1 MLRRIAF
8 RIIATSFC
16 VLFAI
21 PEFAVSGGH
30 PQQQMLYE
38 VGFTSFVF
46 NDASRP
52 TDGFPDGRPISV
64 SVWYPADIDSIDGA
78 GPALYPMDPFYGL
91 LPPLPSPFFE
101 SQGFHNAY
109 EEPEPADGP
118 FQLVMFSPGWGAPA
132 YGYTNIGP
140 SLATQ
145 GVVFAAVTH
154 FGDGSSNALGPV
166 TPEPFD
172 HLATA
177 LNNRPKDVSAALD
190 VLLDRNAD
198 AEDPLFRTMDPT
210 TVVASG
216 HSLGG
221 YAAMALA
228 GGDDEVCDLGNDP
241 YGRPIWEAE
250 CGPNLPDP
258 RIRSI
263 IPLDGSNQVLWFH
276 ELARIYIPVM
286 AMGQEWGTLEAQGNS
301 SWQARQHAAFSG
313 HPSYRVDVNN
323 AYHMS
328 FSAVCAFYPYGC
340 ASDSET
346 HRLVNKYM
354 AAFLRGDQ
362 RILTP
367 GHANNSEPDIEFFVT
382 EKRSPNS
389 IIPDETGSNGQDQ
402 PGVFVYFMHQS
413 GKATAKAEKD
423 PLIQRP
429 VTHFGK

>member
-1 MLRRIAF
+1 MFRKLALRIFA
-8 RIIATSFC
+8 ASCC
-16 VLFAI
+16 VLFATHE
-21 PEFAVSGGH
+21 PAVSGGRPH
-30 PQQQMLYE
+30 QQMLYE

-46 NDASRP
+46 NDSSRP
-52 TDGFPDGRPISV
+52 TVGFPDGRPIAV
-64 SVWYPADIDSIDGA
+64 FVWYPADSVDGA

-101 SQGFHNAY
+101 SQGFHKAY
-109 EEPEPADGP
+109 EEPAPADGP

-140 SLATQ
+140 SLASQ

-154 FGDGSSNALGPV
+154 YGDGSSNILGPV
-166 TPEPFD
+166 TPEPLD

-177 LNNRPKDVSAALD
+177 LNNRPKDISAALD

-198 AEDPLFRTMDPT
+198 PDDPLNGTIDAA

-228 GGDDEVCDLGNDP
+228 GGDDEVCDLGHDP
-241 YGRPIWEAE
+241 YGRPISEAQ
-250 CGPNLPDP
+250 CGPNFPDP

-263 IPLDGSNQVLWFH
+263 IPLDGSNQVLWFYA
-276 ELARIYIPVM
+276 LARIYIPDM
-286 AMGQEWGTLEAQGNS
+286 AMGQEWDALDAQGAS

-313 HPSYRVDVNN
+313 HPSYRIDVNN
-323 AYHMS
+323 AHHMS
-328 FSAVCAFYPYGC
+328 FSAVCAFSPYGC

-354 AAFLRGDQ
+354 VAFLKGQQ

-367 GHANNSEPDIEFFVT
+367 GYAVNSEPDIEFFVT
-382 EKRSPNS
+382 EKRNPNS
-389 IIPDETGSNGQDQ
+389 IVTNETGFNGQDE
-402 PGVFVYFMHQS
+402 PGLCVYVMHQP
-413 GKATAKAEKD
+413 GKATAKAEKN
-423 PLIQRP
+423 PINQIH
-429 VTHFGK
+429 VTHFGE